1 MQSREETLTV
11 WTDGALA
18 GPANSPAVRSVADR
32 AAYGMAIEGGMTAA
46 GGGFWFSSCVADGM
60 QYDSVRQE
68 LMGMA
73 YGLKVALRIHQA
85 HRKVGIFTFHRV
97 RLVCDCADA
106 EGRVRQ
112 ALAHRDQD
120 FGPDAAE
127 VRRRVSL
134 LENAGVEVQVR
145 RVSRYDAG
153 ISEADRVARHA
164 RDRQGLT
171 QVSGAEYFPVGW
183 GTNQQ
188 EWIANV
194 ADYLESQRRFTG

>member
-18 GPANSPAVRSVADR
+18 GPANSPDVRSVPDR

-46 GGGFWFSSCVADGM
+46 GGGFWISSCVADGV
-60 QYDSVRQE
+60 QYSSVRQE

-73 YGLKVALRIHQA
+73 YGLKVALWIHQA
-85 HRKVGIFTFHRV
+85 HRRVGIFTFRRV

-106 EGRVRQ
+106 EGRVRLT
-112 ALAHRDQD
+112 LAQRDVD
-120 FGPDAAE
+120 YGPDAAE
-127 VRRRVSL
+127 VRWRVSL
-134 LENAGVEVQVR
+134 LEDAGVEVQVR
-145 RVSRYDAG
+145 RVSRNDAG
-153 ISEADRVARHA
+153 ISEADRVASHA

-171 QVSGAEYFPVGW
+171 QFGGREYFPVGW
-183 GTNQQ
+183 GTNRQD
-188 EWIANV
+188 WIANV